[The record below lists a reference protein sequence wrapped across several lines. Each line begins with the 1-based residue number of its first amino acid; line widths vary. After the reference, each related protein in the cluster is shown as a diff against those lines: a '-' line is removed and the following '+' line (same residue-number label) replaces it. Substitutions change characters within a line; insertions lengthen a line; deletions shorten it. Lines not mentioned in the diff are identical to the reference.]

1 MSEPLP
7 DTSPTAAPAGREITG
22 VILAGGR
29 SRRMGADKAF
39 LALGGEPVL
48 AQLVRRLAPLCSGG
62 VTVVRR
68 EDQDLPDLPEGP
80 NCPTQNYI
88 APGPGRPG
96 RLSALSVP
104 HTKSFFVWRFCMGAQ
119 GA

>member
-1 MSEPLP
+1 MELEPQPLDVDNFNFDLP
-7 DTSPTAAPAGREITG
+7 DLPEY
-22 VILAGGR
+22 
-29 SRRMGADKAF
+29 
-39 LALGGEPVL
+39 
-48 AQLVRRLAPLCSGG
+48 
-62 VTVVRR
+62 
-68 EDQDLPDLPEGP
+68 LPDLPEGP

-104 HTKSFFVWRFCMGAQ
+104 HTKSFFVWRFCMGGQ